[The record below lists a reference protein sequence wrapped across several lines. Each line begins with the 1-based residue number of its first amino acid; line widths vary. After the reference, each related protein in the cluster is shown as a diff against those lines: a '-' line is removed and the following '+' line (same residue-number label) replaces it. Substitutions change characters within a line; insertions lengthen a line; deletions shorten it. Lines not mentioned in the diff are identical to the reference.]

1 MQSEEGESS
10 VLCQE
15 NRWISVG
22 VTEEW
27 FDFMLG
33 ATASAI
39 SVLF

>member
-10 VLCQE
+10 ALCQE

-22 VTEEW
+22 LTEKW

-33 ATASAI
+33 AKASAI